1 MTNPSNKILKKRG
14 KIGKTFNFLLSTD
27 SWKKTFVSAIKPLRR
42 FGPKIKNDAV
52 SIYTMYDN
60 LEATEDLKQL
70 QLTVKLT
77 RQTMIVY
84 GFFAA
89 VFAFF
94 TAYRY
99 AQGEAGIFNFQ
110 IITLLVISAVF
121 TFRSYAD
128 VVVNRSARNKINEI
142 TGHSND

>member
-1 MTNPSNKILKKRG
+1 MMTNPSNKILRKRG

-70 QLTVKLT
+70 RLTVKLT
-77 RQTMIVY
+77 RQTMFVY
-84 GFFAA
+84 GFFA
-89 VFAFF
+89 FAFAIF
-94 TAYRY
+94 TIYRL
-99 AQGEAGIFNFQ
+99 AVGEAGMFNFQ
-110 IITLLVISAVF
+110 VIMLVVISAVF
-121 TFRSYAD
+121 TFRTYAD
-128 VVVNRSARNKINEI
+128 VVVNRAARKKISEI
-142 TGHSND
+142 VGH